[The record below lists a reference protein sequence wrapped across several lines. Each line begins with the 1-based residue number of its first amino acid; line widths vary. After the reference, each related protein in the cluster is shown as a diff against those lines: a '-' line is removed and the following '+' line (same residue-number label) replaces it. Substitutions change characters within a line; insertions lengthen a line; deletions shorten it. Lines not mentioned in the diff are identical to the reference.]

1 MSLVLGRSDAK
12 VAFERKWAKFY
23 PALLKYGERSRK
35 KALQKH
41 MESMVET
48 GTYDKLIYFCQ
59 SSNWF
64 YVLFCCRWYF
74 KTGHSTQNI
83 VQKHDEE
90 DQVIHAF
97 HLILYVRLTIILL
110 FSGSTDGDQD
120 PRDPLCYFYEEFE
133 VTFDLCWTLG
143 LCKKRSS
150 SIISLQLNERPE
162 AICEQAPLRTS
173 LRIAAF
179 IGDEAIQYF
188 VLVERKVL
196 CQVPSFQQAL
206 FVAFC
211 SFYVF
216 HLEYPKE
223 VKNVCFFLQDY
234 VLGLP
239 DSLKRPGTYLGV
251 ASDVKKHVS
260 SQWHLLI
267 WLPVTYFFFAFG
279 YSWLGAFRVA
289 WLRLS
294 FIHTYMYSYV
304 CLSCFSFLDVR
315 GQEHYS
321 IIIIA
326 ACSFITQTS
335 LGFFYCGFE
344 VQYHFLEEITI
355 LLVPLNVR
363 MHTVDLSLWRE
374 NDSCKTTG
382 YIIVG
387 LIKL

>member
-1 MSLVLGRSDAK
+1 MCYS
-12 VAFERKWAKFY
+12 VADDTSKQVT
-23 PALLKYGERSRK
+23 ALK
-35 KALQKH
+35 
-41 MESMVET
+41 
-48 GTYDKLIYFCQ
+48 II
-59 SSNWF
+59 
-64 YVLFCCRWYF
+64 
-74 KTGHSTQNI
+74 I
-83 VQKHDEE
+83 VWKHDEE
-90 DQVIHAF
+90 EQTDQVIHAF
-97 HLILYVRLTIILL
+97 HLILYVCLTIILL

-120 PRDPLCYFYEEFE
+120 PQDPLCYFYEQLE
-133 VTFDLCWTLG
+133 VSKVYLWPL
-143 LCKKRSS
+143 LNPRPVKKRSS

-162 AICEQAPLRTS
+162 AVCEQAPLRTS
-173 LRIAAF
+173 PRIAAF

-216 HLEYPKE
+216 HLDYPKE
-223 VKNVCFFLQDY
+223 VKNVCSFLQDY

-251 ASDVKKHVS
+251 ASDVNKHVS

-267 WLPVTYFFFAFG
+267 WLPVTYFFFSFG

-294 FIHTYMYSYV
+294 FIHTYMCSYV
-304 CLSCFSFLDVR
+304 CPSCFSFLDVR
-315 GQEHYS
+315 GLEHYS

-326 ACSFITQTS
+326 ACFFITHTS
-335 LGFFYCGFE
+335 LGFLYCCFE
-344 VQYHFLEEITI
+344 IQYHFLEEITM

-374 NDSCKTTG
+374 NDSCKTTW
-382 YIIVG
+382 
-387 LIKL
+387 IKL